1 MPGDEAVTRLNARGH
16 LAAAAKGTRSMGY
29 HQPAMA
35 ERRYPHP
42 LPKEGIGASISDIAD
57 DVQRLVQLEI
67 ELLQQELQELLKRN
81 AIAVGLL
88 AVATLG
94 VLFLLIFLQVTL
106 IVGLPFPE
114 WISALGVCAFWLILA
129 IILFVVGRARIKIQ
143 PPEKTIQSIKEDLEW
158 VKQQIRL
165 VTK

>member
-1 MPGDEAVTRLNARGH
+1 
-16 LAAAAKGTRSMGY
+16 
-29 HQPAMA
+29 MA

-42 LPKEGIGASISDIAD
+42 LPREGIVGSISDLAD
-57 DVQRLVQLEI
+57 DVQRLVELEI
-67 ELLQQELQELLKRN
+67 ELLQQELQELLRRN

-88 AVATLG
+88 AVGGLG
-94 VLFLLIFLQVTL
+94 VLFAVIFLQVAL
-106 IVGLPFPE
+106 VAFLPTVLPVPE
-114 WISALGVCAFWLILA
+114 WLSAMLVVLFWVIVA
-129 IILFVVGRARIKIQ
+129 AVLFVVGRARIKIE